1 MKIAL
6 VQMHIDGDIRQ
17 NLTRAETLCAEAKKR
32 GGGVIVF
39 SELFSTGFPPDRA
52 AELAPVWG
60 PETRRVLEKMAL
72 KYHITIIAGCGDP
85 FKTGKFFNSALVFSD
100 TGQCIT
106 TYHKIHLFSY
116 GHEDRYVIPGTEP
129 VIFSVE
135 GYPAGVFICYDLRF
149 PEDFRKIAPHVS
161 MIFVIANWPEQRRD
175 HWVCLL
181 KARAIENQC
190 WIIGVNRT
198 GTDSSG
204 LRYSGDSMVVDPLG
218 TVLYH
223 MNAEESVKIVTINPE
238 ESLSVRKAYPFLS
251 V

>member
-6 VQMHIDGDIRQ
+6 VQIPIGENIRRNLNLAEDLCSDAAEDG
-17 NLTRAETLCAEAKKR
+17 AE
-32 GGGVIVF
+32 VVVF
-39 SELFSTGFPPDRA
+39 PELFSTGFPPDRA
-52 AELAPVWG
+52 AAAAPVWG

-100 TGQCIT
+100 AGHCIT
-106 TYHKIHLFSY
+106 TYHKMHLFSY

-135 GYPAGVFICYDLRF
+135 GYSAGVFICYDLRF

-161 MIFVIANWPEQRRD
+161 MIFVIANWPEERRE
-175 HWVCLL
+175 HWMCLL

-204 LRYSGDSMVVDPLG
+204 LKYSGDSMVVDPLG
-218 TVLYH
+218 KVLYH
-223 MNAEESVKIVTINPE
+223 MNAEECVKIVTVDPE
-238 ESLSVRKAYPFLS
+238 ESLSVRKVYPFL
-251 V
+251 